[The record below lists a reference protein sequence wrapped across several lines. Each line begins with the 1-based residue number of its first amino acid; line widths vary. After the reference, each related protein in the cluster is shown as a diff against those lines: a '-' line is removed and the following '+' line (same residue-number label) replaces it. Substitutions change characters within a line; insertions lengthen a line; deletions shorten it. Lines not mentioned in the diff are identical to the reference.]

1 MTHFIPML
9 AGGLSAAVPLIVLAV
24 VIVLFAFI
32 VVFASRYKKCP
43 SDKIMVIYGKVAP
56 TATARSALP
65 SAFTAVR
72 RSSFRS
78 CSRMSIST

>member
-32 VVFASRYKKCP
+32 VVFASRYKKMP
-43 SDKIMVIYGKVAP
+43 LRQDHGHL
-56 TATARSALP
+56 R
-65 SAFTAVR
+65 
-72 RSSFRS
+72 
-78 CSRMSIST
+78 